1 MNNHEILAHTSHRP
15 YPLPKGPWMMK
26 QGWNKVLF
34 AHWPVSEASVAPF
47 IPLGLELQQWEG
59 RPWISV
65 VPFRMDPLL
74 VRGLPPLPF
83 LHSFLELNI
92 RTYVIKDG
100 KPGVFFLNMDASSL
114 PAVTGAR
121 ALTYLPYRY
130 AEMSLQSEGQDVRYI
145 SKRQTTHGEAVFNG
159 VYSAIPSTPVHAMPE
174 TLLHWLTERYCLY
187 TASSKGQLYVG
198 DIHHQPWPL
207 QEARLY
213 LDCHTST
220 QALGLVHE
228 PKPSLL
234 TYTERLEVLLWPLR
248 KI

>member
-1 MNNHEILAHTSHRP
+1 MNNQEILEHTSHRP
-15 YPLPKGPWMMK
+15 FPLPKGPWMMK

-34 AHWPVSEASVAPF
+34 AHWPVSEASVSPF
-47 IPLGLELQQWEG
+47 IPPGLELQQWEG

-65 VPFRMDPLL
+65 VPFQMDPLL

-83 LHSFLELNI
+83 VHTFLELNI

-121 ALTYLPYRY
+121 VLTYLPYNY
-130 AEMSLQSEGQDVRYI
+130 ADMTLQSEGHGVRYI
-145 SKRQTTHGEAVFNG
+145 SKRQTKLGEAVFNG
-159 VYSAIPSTPVHAMPE
+159 VYSAAQSVPVHAIPG
-174 TLLHWLTERYCLY
+174 TLLHWLTERYCLF
-187 TASSKGQLYVG
+187 AVSSKGNLYVG

-207 QEARLY
+207 QEAKLQ
-213 LDCHTST
+213 LDQHTST
-220 QALGLVHE
+220 KALGLAHE
-228 PKPSLL
+228 SEPSFL
-234 TYTERLEVLLWPLR
+234 TYTERLEVLLWPLK